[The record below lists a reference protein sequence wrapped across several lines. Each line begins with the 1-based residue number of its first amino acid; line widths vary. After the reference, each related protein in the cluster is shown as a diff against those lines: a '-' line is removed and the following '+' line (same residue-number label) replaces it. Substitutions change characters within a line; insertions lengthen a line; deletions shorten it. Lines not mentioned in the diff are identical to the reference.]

1 MAKPSITDA
10 RSITADLI
18 LEVGKYYSAQ
28 QLRSLQA
35 KLSGTAR
42 EIRALTSG
50 CHLPGRIGA
59 QLSVEQLQ
67 LLQDAAKLI
76 ESVNSNIKHAK
87 EKRGRDESQA
97 KRRQQ
102 SRYAEAKRLVAE
114 TYLKPFVPEST
125 ALDPLLDI
133 LKTALTLNRADVFRN
148 GYSPREFNL
157 RLRDYLSPARTRKL
171 IGWTSPSAFWISTV
185 LSLRNDVVQTV
196 EQEIAYDDGS
206 SVQNRL
212 DALKQKV
219 ADCLAHTHLS
229 ADEEETLRLWSEA
242 LSPRLQQGGDD

>member
-10 RSITADLI
+10 RGITADLI

-28 QLRSLQA
+28 QLRTLQA
-35 KLSGTAR
+35 KLSGAAR
-42 EIRALTSG
+42 EIHSLTG
-50 CHLPGRIGA
+50 GIHLPGRIGA
-59 QLSVEQLQ
+59 QLSIEQRQ

-76 ESVNSNIKHAK
+76 DSVNANIKHAK
-87 EKRGRDESQA
+87 EKRGRDENKA

-102 SRYAEAKRLVAE
+102 SRDAEAKRLVAE
-114 TYLKPFVPEST
+114 TYLEPMAPQPA
-125 ALDPLLDI
+125 ALEPLLDI
-133 LKTALTLNRADVFRN
+133 LKTALTLNRADVFKN

-157 RLRDYLSPARTRKL
+157 RLRDYLSTARTRKL

-185 LSLRNDVVQTV
+185 LSLRNEVVQAV

-206 SVQNRL
+206 NVRDRL

-219 ADCLAHTHLS
+219 ADCVARVHLS

-242 LSPRLQQGGDD
+242 LSPRTQADGGE